1 MTLAT
6 VPGGWESRVE
16 TRTGAIAFTGY
27 LTLAAFAGAI
37 GFWAVTAPL
46 EGAAIAPGYVAAVGQ
61 NIMIQHLEG
70 GIIREVVVRD
80 GDRVKAGDQLLVLDA
95 TVAETQLNR
104 LVRQLIAMRA
114 KAARLEADRD
124 SLEVLEFPPDLMA
137 NLRGID
143 FSDVVNEQKK
153 EFDARLARYG
163 AEREIL
169 NQRVLSLREAVEGLA
184 AQKKAGEDQLVVV
197 RDELARKKDLLDKG
211 LTNRSEYT
219 ALLRSEAELI
229 GQVGAIQA
237 QIASSATQQVES
249 RQQIERLTT
258 TRVEV
263 AVSELNTVRA
273 AISDIEEQIRAAE
286 AVLEGTVIRAPA
298 DGVVV
303 RRVYNSAGSVVRAGE
318 PVIELLPTASELVIE
333 ARISPSDIDAV
344 RIGQAANLRFSAL
357 NARNTPEVP
366 GTVSYISADRLIDPA
381 NGQPYYTTRV
391 RITENLP
398 PEINAAQIYP
408 GMPVETFIATGS
420 RTFLEYLIRPLQDSF
435 SRAFRE
441 E

>member
-6 VPGGWESRVE
+6 APGGWEGRVE
-16 TRTGAIAFTGY
+16 TRTGAIALAGY

-80 GDRVKAGDQLLVLDA
+80 GDRVKAGDRLIELDA

-124 SLEVLEFPPDLMA
+124 SLDVLEFPPDLIA

-169 NQRVLSLREAVEGLA
+169 NQRVLSLKEAVEGLA

-273 AISDIEEQIRAAE
+273 TISDLEEQIRAAE
-286 AVLEGTVIRAPA
+286 AVLEGTVIRAPV
-298 DGVVV
+298 DGIIV
-303 RRVYNSAGSVVRAGE
+303 RRVHNSVGSVVRAGE

-344 RIGQAANLRFSAL
+344 RVGQAANLRFSAL